1 MGDSCKIRRKKG
13 LYGRKTIDDMKK
25 LMILAALS
33 AVVLSCGKEEKVYT
47 PEELGAIIEWGSS
60 GWSEIYNDLE
70 GTVTLT
76 TTYLDMH
83 DGTKTT
89 EKSSVIQPGD
99 FVKLETGACIPGVS
113 IGESLSASIKLSD
126 GSEILCTRGADNAW
140 SKRFYETFTERQE
153 QEIVEM
159 DGKKV
164 RHDLSVLTYHIDRTL
179 VNLWQ
184 AGQ

>member
-1 MGDSCKIRRKKG
+1 
-13 LYGRKTIDDMKK
+13 MKK

-60 GWSEIYNDLE
+60 GWSEVYNDLE
-70 GTVTLT
+70 GTVTLI
-76 TTYLDMH
+76 TTYLEY
-83 DGTKTT
+83 DGINTT
-89 EKSSVIQPGD
+89 EKSSVIKPGE
-99 FVKLETGACIPGVS
+99 FVKLAIGAFVPGVS

-159 DGKKV
+159 HGKKV

>member
-1 MGDSCKIRRKKG
+1 
-13 LYGRKTIDDMKK
+13 MKK

-60 GWSEIYNDLE
+60 GWSEVYNDLE
-70 GTVTLT
+70 GTVTLI
-76 TTYLDMH
+76 TTYLEY
-83 DGTKTT
+83 DGINTT
-89 EKSSVIQPGD
+89 EKSSVIKPGE
-99 FVKLETGACIPGVS
+99 FVKLAIGAFVPGVS

-164 RHDLSVLTYHIDRTL
+164 RHDLSVQTYHIDKTL

>member
-1 MGDSCKIRRKKG
+1 
-13 LYGRKTIDDMKK
+13 MKK

-60 GWSEIYNDLE
+60 GWSEVYNDLE
-70 GTVTLT
+70 GTVTLI
-76 TTYLDMH
+76 TTYLEY
-83 DGTKTT
+83 DGINTT
-89 EKSSVIQPGD
+89 EKSSVIKPGE
-99 FVKLETGACIPGVS
+99 FVKLAIGAFVPGVS

-140 SKRFYETFTERQE
+140 SKRFYETFTVCQE

>member
-1 MGDSCKIRRKKG
+1 
-13 LYGRKTIDDMKK
+13 MKK

-60 GWSEIYNDLE
+60 GWSEVYNDLE
-70 GTVTLT
+70 GTVTLI
-76 TTYLDMH
+76 TTYLEY
-83 DGTKTT
+83 DGINTT
-89 EKSSVIQPGD
+89 EKSSVIKPGE
-99 FVKLETGACIPGVS
+99 FVKLAIGAFVPGVS

>member
-1 MGDSCKIRRKKG
+1 
-13 LYGRKTIDDMKK
+13 MKK

-60 GWSEIYNDLE
+60 GWSEVYNDLE
-70 GTVTLT
+70 GTVTLI
-76 TTYLDMH
+76 TTYLEY
-83 DGTKTT
+83 DGINTT
-89 EKSSVIQPGD
+89 EKSSVIKPGE
-99 FVKLETGACIPGVS
+99 FVKLAIGAFVPGVS

-140 SKRFYETFTERQE
+140 SQRFYETFTVRQE

>member
-1 MGDSCKIRRKKG
+1 M
-13 LYGRKTIDDMKK
+13 YGRKKIDDMKK

-60 GWSEIYNDLE
+60 GWSEVYNDLE
-70 GTVTLT
+70 ATVTLT

-89 EKSSVIQPGD
+89 EKSSVIKPGE
-99 FVKLETGACIPGVS
+99 FVKLAIGAFVPGVS

-159 DGKKV
+159 HDGKKV